1 MSQEAFESK
10 TKGRSASAI
19 DMLYPSTFVG
29 LEIVDHDDAIIHEV
43 RTCFY
48 HWTAFLQFYMIIPY
62 TCIIIV
68 FPIL

>member
-10 TKGRSASAI
+10 MKGRSTSAI

-43 RTCFY
+43 GSCIY
-48 HWTAFLQFYMIIPY
+48 HLDLFSSVLHNYSIYVYYNYIP
-62 TCIIIV
+62 
-68 FPIL
+68 